1 MCNSYKTRSMIK
13 LNHLIVASYVA
24 RDTAHKIV
32 FIPADVAALD
42 TPVFR

>member
-1 MCNSYKTRSMIK
+1 MIK
-13 LNHLIVASYVA
+13 LNHFIVASYVA
-24 RDTAHKIV
+24 RGTAHKIV